1 MTKNRPGRPAAAGL
15 SALRSNKSTNHII
28 GAYCDHRSLISVLQE
43 RKKKKNKQKKIF
55 YFLSFQGFFF
65 ELLPLSI
72 PNSYT
77 MLTRAF
83 P

>member
-1 MTKNRPGRPAAAGL
+1 
-15 SALRSNKSTNHII
+15 
-28 GAYCDHRSLISVLQE
+28 VLQE
-43 RKKKKNKQKKIF
+43 RRRNKKQTKENLLFSK
-55 YFLSFQGFFF
+55 LSGLFF